1 MLELVLQITWAWV
14 GLPNSEIFAFHTERG
29 VLLFLLYFI
38 GEEVRERVI
47 NAKQLI
53 QNGKVNGRAG
63 VSENGTGPPF
73 PHLYN
78 ESNHCNCLVMLW

>member
-1 MLELVLQITWAWV
+1 M
-14 GLPNSEIFAFHTERG
+14 
-29 VLLFLLYFI
+29 LLFLLYFI
-38 GEEVRERVI
+38 GEEVRERVM

-63 VSENGTGPPF
+63 VSENGAGPPF

-78 ESNHCNCLVMLW
+78 GSNHCNRLVMLW